1 MFVLK
6 TLIPFSESE
15 SHDHF
20 DNLAQIAGQMVQHR
34 LSDNENFLTQK
45 IVIVGEVAQSM
56 INPQSENLTAQI
68 DLLSVSHEPITFS
81 KSDWLVAYRRMIPH
95 KGNDLTMMQAT
106 RQST

>member
-1 MFVLK
+1 MLSKEKPCETRLVLK

-68 DLLSVSHEPITFS
+68 DLL
-81 KSDWLVAYRRMIPH
+81 
-95 KGNDLTMMQAT
+95 
-106 RQST
+106 